1 MQEQSSDKEN
11 RLPAEIRQT
20 DEIAP
25 AKGNCLHI
33 TQDSKG
39 VDFGALLEQV
49 VQYVSMGDILNKIHV
64 GTQYV
69 VQIPTEFQ
77 SAYESGKMFIMENM
91 KTGKKWPSLMKIAK
105 DGKQQVVTPL
115 PIAEQAVIQGNPIQE
130 LANWQYQLVMQQQMH
145 RLSDMV
151 EKTYRTVKQIE
162 NGQLDDRIG
171 LLEAGRKGLL
181 LAMTMPEG
189 DARNRQIDSSRQNLL
204 VAQSQIEET
213 LKRRASTFEPISEI
227 APVRFLRECLHSG
240 YLAEKSKDVNEMQ
253 EYYDLYLQATNLL
266 AASYV
271 MCGNLKTAEQTYQ
284 ISESALKAIDFSKVK
299 TICYEHPELKNTF
312 YSDPVGFIETEK
324 EVCLE
329 DAQKYDYVSLEVS
342 GEKLLEVLENGK
354 ENAIQEAGAEQ

>member
-25 AKGNCLHI
+25 AKGKCLHI
-33 TQDSKG
+33 TPVSKG
-39 VDFGALLEQV
+39 INFNELLEQA
-49 VQYVSMGDILNKIHV
+49 VQCVNMGDILSKIHA

-69 VQIPTEFQ
+69 VQIPAEFQ
-77 SAYESGKMFIMENM
+77 SAYESSEMFIMENM
-91 KTGKKWPSLMKIAK
+91 KTGKKWPSLMRITE
-105 DGKQQVVTPL
+105 DGKHQVVTPL
-115 PIAEQAVIQGNPIQE
+115 PIAEQAVVQGNPIQE
-130 LANWQYQLVMQQQMH
+130 LANIQYQMLVQQQITQ
-145 RLSDMV
+145 LSDMV
-151 EKTYRTVKQIE
+151 ARTYRLVEQIKD
-162 NGQLDDRIG
+162 GQMDDRIG

-181 LAMTMPEG
+181 LVMTMPEG
-189 DARNRQIDSSRQNLL
+189 DERNRQIDSSRQNLL
-204 VAQSQIEET
+204 VAQSQIEKT
-213 LKRRASTFEPISEI
+213 LERRATQFEPLSEI

-240 YLAEKSKDVNEMQ
+240 YLAEKSEEVQKIQD
-253 EYYDLYLQATNLL
+253 YYGLYLQATNLL

-299 TICYEHPELKNTF
+299 TICYEHIELKNMF
-312 YSDPVGFIETEK
+312 YSDPVGFIEAEK